1 MSTRIHKSATKT
13 KKMDMH
19 TGNNS
24 EKSCK
29 TKKSYKKIEVEAHFL
44 NDPMNDEEPIT
55 KKEKKDRKQIKKQ
68 EVPKVDSKV
77 EKNKKQNTRMKKST
91 KIKIL
96 KSKSS

>member
-1 MSTRIHKSATKT
+1 MEKIDNVSKKKKTLVVPQTTQMSTRIHKSATKT

-29 TKKSYKKIEVEAHFL
+29 TKKSYRKIEVEAHFL

-55 KKEKKDRKQIKKQ
+55 KKEKKDRKQIKK
-68 EVPKVDSKV
+68 
-77 EKNKKQNTRMKKST
+77 
-91 KIKIL
+91 
-96 KSKSS
+96 